1 MYTNKIP
8 LYEKIYHDL
17 REKIQTNY
25 YKAGEIIPTEQE
37 LMEFYHVSRVT
48 VRKATDQLVDAGLLI
63 RKPGY
68 GTVVKDRFLT
78 NKTIDYRG
86 FNDEMKSHGRIAST
100 KVTAFSIIN
109 CDNCLASILGIETND
124 QVYHFVRHRYGDGTL
139 LQIEKSYMPVKIFP
153 DLSIQWLENSKFDYI
168 RQRGYTIDFAM
179 HLTTPILPDA
189 DTAEKFDITELTPII
204 KINNTTFTE
213 EGMVVDYTEQYMNSP
228 KYQLQYMKK
237 K

>member
-109 CDNCLASILGIETND
+109 CDNCLASILGIETHD
-124 QVYHFVRHRYGDGTL
+124 QFYHFVRHRYGDGTL
-139 LQIEKSYMPVKIFP
+139 LQIEESYMPVKIFP
-153 DLSIQWLENSKFDYI
+153 DLSIQRLENSKFDYI
-168 RQRGYTIDFAM
+168 RQCGYSIDFAM

-189 DTAEKFDITELTPII
+189 DTAQKFNITELTPII
-204 KINNTTFTE
+204 KINNTTFTS
-213 EGMVVDYTEQYMNSP
+213 EGMVVDYTEQYLNSP

>member
-109 CDNCLASILGIETND
+109 CDNCLASILGIETHD
-124 QVYHFVRHRYGDGTL
+124 LVYHFVRHRYGDGTL
-139 LQIEKSYMPVKIFP
+139 LQIEESYMPVKIFP